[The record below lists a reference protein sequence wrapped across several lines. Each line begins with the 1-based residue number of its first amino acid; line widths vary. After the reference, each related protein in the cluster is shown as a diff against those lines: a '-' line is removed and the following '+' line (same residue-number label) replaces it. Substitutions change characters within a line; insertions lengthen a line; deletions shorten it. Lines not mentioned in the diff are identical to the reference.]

1 MKDKRL
7 IKISQHIDIFI
18 NDSRFK
24 VLSYKLDNDNRFL
37 RIKTKIKGQKF
48 PCNGIVIISLPDNEN
63 ITTLSTE
70 YHSMY
75 NDEKTETW
83 EYRLLT
89 E

>member
-24 VLSYKLDNDNRFL
+24 VLSCKLDNDNRFL

-48 PCNGIVIISLPDNEN
+48 PCDGIVIISLPDNEN